1 MKIKQKSII
10 WEKKLKDNCI
20 IKKTNQKTTYQSQ
33 SSFELKV
40 FEERLILQFHQLDR
54 AIFVVPSSTISLF
67 RLNKISQNK
76 GISRH

>member
-20 IKKTNQKTTYQSQ
+20 TKIESKNNISITIK
-33 SSFELKV
+33 V
-40 FEERLILQFHQLDR
+40 CEERLILQIHQLDR

-67 RLNKISQNK
+67 RLNNISQNK
-76 GISRH
+76 GISKH